1 MMVDLFDGAGPQ
13 KRSVLV
19 DTGATVNVL
28 QSEMDELLKMGL
40 VREEKSEWNCHSFY
54 VNKHSERVRGKPRL
68 VINYI
73 PLNKVLKNISYLI
86 PKPSDLM
93 AKISKAKIFSK

>member
-1 MMVDLFDGAGPQ
+1 
-13 KRSVLV
+13 
-19 DTGATVNVL
+19 
-28 QSEMDELLKMGL
+28 MDELLKMGL

-93 AKISKAKIFSK
+93 EKISKAKIFSKIDMKSGLWQIANHTTTQRRTLQRF